1 MFRKVFNV
9 WTKSHLKNFVFRGK
23 CLTLD
28 LDLNFECL
36 NLDFQNWPKI
46 LCLGVSKPEKRLAAQ
61 STACGLRNRQ
71 GKQAFVKENEKKK
84 KKIYVKEV

>member
-1 MFRKVFNV
+1 M
-9 WTKSHLKNFVFRGK
+9 FRGK

-36 NLDFQNWPKI
+36 NLDFQNWPKV

-71 GKQAFVKENEKKK
+71 CKQAFVKENEKKK
-84 KKIYVKEV
+84 KKRFM